1 MHIHNNFCHLGNP
14 YLAPITAHRYL
25 GGSGQE
31 RGSINVELTNKQ
43 NLATTITYTETIP
56 WILKTYIHTLS
67 ASAVF
72 SKAITIKYHSKEI
85 PKEKIIKKVLYSPA
99 IDRERPTVLELTLL
113 LPPHSTTY
121 LSFDFDFAFVKVN
134 EHHPDAAHGFDI
146 GAAVVRLE
154 NGANIYTES
163 LLIRLPTPD
172 FSMPYNVITLT
183 CTVLSM
189 YFGSMFNMLTR
200 KYVPIIDKSFRKT

>member
-1 MHIHNNFCHLGNP
+1 M
-14 YLAPITAHRYL
+14 

-31 RGSINVELTNKQ
+31 HGSIKVEFVNK
-43 NLATTITYTETIP
+43 LDLPTAIAYTETIP

-67 ASAVF
+67 ASAVL
-72 SKAITIKYHSKEI
+72 STASKEK
-85 PKEKIIKKVLYSPA
+85 PLSKEDVIKKILYSPA
-99 IDRERPTVLELTLL
+99 IDRERPSVLELSLL

-146 GAAVVRLE
+146 GTAVIRLA

-200 KYVPIIDKSFRKT
+200 KYVPILDKSFKK